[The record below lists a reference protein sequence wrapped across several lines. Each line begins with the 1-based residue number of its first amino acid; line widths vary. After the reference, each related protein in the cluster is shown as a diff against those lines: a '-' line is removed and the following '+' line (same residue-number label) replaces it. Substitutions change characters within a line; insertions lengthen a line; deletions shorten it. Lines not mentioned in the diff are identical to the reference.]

1 MAPTR
6 VRNSEVEASHSPL
19 RKLGG
24 DRPCHAVASW
34 ALSFA
39 IITAASVLCGL
50 AAESPQP
57 VEVRVAKLQR
67 GEIFRFVTLPGSL
80 RANQQAVLYA
90 KVPGY
95 LKAIAVDKGDSVTAG
110 QALGEIEVPEL
121 LADLTKV
128 KAEVKVATTDY
139 ERIGAAQK
147 KAPDLVMPQTVDEA
161 RGRLEI
167 ARANLE
173 RIETLLRYSQL
184 TAPFSGV
191 VTMRYVDPGAFIPA
205 ATAGSTAA
213 NSAVLTL
220 MDFSTIRAQVPVP
233 EVEAALVRKGQP
245 VTVSVE
251 GLPGKTFAGHVSRLS
266 YALDDASK
274 TMLVEADLPNAD
286 LVLRP
291 GMYATVKVGVERH
304 TDVLLLP
311 VEALLMEKASA
322 SAFVAEGGKAKKVP
336 LKLGFNDGKNVE
348 VISGLTGSEDVILLG
363 KQPLA
368 DGQAVNPTEAK

>member
-1 MAPTR
+1 MSSAT
-6 VRNSEVEASHSPL
+6 AFL
-19 RKLGG
+19 ALLGRG
-24 DRPCHAVASW
+24 GAVAAWSLAF
-34 ALSFA
+34 ALSTSTS
-39 IITAASVLCGL
+39 IPSTRAAD
-50 AAESPQP
+50 APQP
-57 VEVRVAKLQR
+57 VAVSTAKLAR
-67 GEIFRFVTLPGSL
+67 GEIFRWATLPGSL

-95 LKAIAVDKGDSVTAG
+95 LKSIAVDKGDSVTAG

-121 LADLTKV
+121 LADRTKV

-147 KAPDLVMPQTVDEA
+147 KAPDLVMPQVVDEA

-191 VTMRYVDPGAFIPA
+191 VTMRFVDPGAFIPA

-251 GLPGKTFAGHVSRLS
+251 GLPGKTFSGHVSRLS
-266 YALDDASK
+266 YALDDASR
-274 TMLVEADLPNAD
+274 TMLVEADLPNPD

-304 TDVLLLP
+304 ADVLLLP
-311 VEALLMEKASA
+311 VEALLVEKTSA
-322 SAFVAEGGKAKKVP
+322 SAFVAAGGKAKKVP

-348 VISGLTGSEDVILLG
+348 VVSGLTGDEAVILLG
-363 KQPLA
+363 KQTPA
-368 DGQAVNPTEAK
+368 DGQAITLTEAK